1 MSTTGNSASRLGAR
15 TVRYRGGFLGSREF
29 ARIQRIVNHR
39 QELTREEIAKEVC
52 RRFGWRAPDG
62 RLAVNSCRLLLLR
75 LHNRGF
81 IRLPA
86 SRRQNKAPRKSK
98 APPSRP
104 AAPSPPNWAA
114 DDSRELEGPLCVRPI
129 VPEEQ
134 ATWRSCIE
142 RYHYLG
148 WAHPVGESLRY
159 VALMGDELVALLGW
173 AAAALHN
180 GPRDRYLGWDADT
193 KARRLCLV
201 ANNVRFLILPR
212 GRRNLASQI
221 LAANLRRLNRDW
233 QAVYG
238 HSVYMAETFVDVAR
252 FKGTCYRASN
262 WIYLGQTRGFSRRGA
277 SYQPNARPK
286 AVFVYPLHRRAVE
299 FLNDKTHG
307 AETKTEVK
315 GMVKLDFQ
323 RLPLDGRGGLLEVLR
338 EIPDP
343 RKRRGIRHPMVSVM
357 AVSVCAV
364 LAGAQS
370 LAAIAHWAKD
380 QSTRTLRR
388 LGCRKGR
395 PPSEPTVRR
404 VLGKVDVAL
413 MDQLAGEWM
422 TRQTSFAGE
431 GIAIDGK
438 TLRGSKDGDSKAVHL
453 VGAVLHREGVVVA
466 QHRVP
471 DKTNEIKS
479 VEPLFDGMDIE
490 GAVVTGDAMFCQ
502 TAIATH
508 LVEDKRADYLIE
520 VKDNQPTLRQDI
532 EDLHLETF
540 PPSARH
546 RG

>member
-1 MSTTGNSASRLGAR
+1 M
-15 TVRYRGGFLGSREF
+15 
-29 ARIQRIVNHR
+29 
-39 QELTREEIAKEVC
+39 
-52 RRFGWRAPDG
+52 
-62 RLAVNSCRLLLLR
+62 
-75 LHNRGF
+75 
-81 IRLPA
+81 PA
-86 SRRQNKAPRKSK
+86 SRRQNKAPRKRE

-104 AAPSPPNWAA
+104 AALPPPILATG
-114 DDSRELEGPLCVRPI
+114 DGRELEGPLCVRPI

-159 VALMGDELVALLGW
+159 VALVGEELVALLGW

-193 KARRLCLV
+193 KARRLRWV
-201 ANNVRFLILPR
+201 VNNVRFLILPI
-212 GRRNLASQI
+212 GQRNLASRI
-221 LAANLRRLNRDW
+221 LGANLRRLNRDW
-233 QAVYG
+233 QAIYG

-252 FKGTCYRASN
+252 FEGTCYRASN

-277 SYQPNARPK
+277 SYQLNARPK

-299 FLNDKTHG
+299 LLNEKIRD
-307 AETKTEVK
+307 AQTKMEVK
-315 GMVKLDFQ
+315 GMIKLDFQ
-323 RLPLDGRGGLLEVLR
+323 QLPLDGRGGLLEMLR

-343 RKRRGIRHPMVSVM
+343 RNRRGIRHPMVSVM
-357 AVSVCAV
+357 AISVCAV

-370 LAAIAHWAKD
+370 LAAIAHWAQD

-395 PPSEPTVRR
+395 PPSEPTIRR

-413 MDQLAGEWM
+413 MDQRAGEWM
-422 TRQTSFAGE
+422 ARQTSFAGE
-431 GIAIDGK
+431 GLAMDGK

-479 VEPLFDGMDIE
+479 VEPLFDGLDIE

-508 LVEDKRADYLIE
+508 LVEDKRADYMLE

-532 EDLHLETF
+532 VDLQLEAF